1 MKSKFYF
8 VFLLVISLSFNLSA
22 QNFQY
27 GSMIEEDWV
36 KSTWVYSYKTENTY
50 NSKGIL
56 SQTNSYEWDT
66 INNVP
71 QWVKY
76 YIMTNTISANSTIAE
91 SLTQSY
97 DSDQKKWVDASKE
110 IFTYDANKNMLTRTY
125 NMNMGTSWI
134 GFSSTTYEYN
144 ASNQLIKE
152 TDKSLDY
159 MSMTLV
165 TSGQTTYTYNADG
178 TENQTIDQKWDKTTS
193 AWINTYRNT
202 YTYSSKKVISYLE
215 ETYQGSVWI
224 NYYKTAITWNG
235 DKYVETQDY
244 KWNTTT
250 NVWEN
255 KYKDIVTYSG
265 SNISLVLNQAWDTKT
280 SAWVNDSRMTY
291 TPVTGIEQPALAG
304 ENLAR
309 VYPNPFEGEIN
320 IESNGMTT
328 TRYQVFNSAGQ
339 MVYSTVADRTR
350 TRLNLNSLERG
361 TYFLKMSSGNIQ
373 QTVKLMKIH

>member
-1 MKSKFYF
+1 MKTKFY
-8 VFLLVISLSFNLSA
+8 LLLLLAISLSVNLSA
-22 QNFQY
+22 QEFQY
-27 GSMIEEDWV
+27 GSMIGEGWV
-36 KSTWVYSYKTENTY
+36 KSTWVKSYKTENTF

-56 SQTNSYEWDT
+56 SQTSSFEWDT

-76 YIMTNTISANSTIAE
+76 FITTNTISANSTIAE
-91 SLTQSY
+91 SLSQSW
-97 DSDQKKWVDASKE
+97 DSDQKIWVDASKE
-110 IFTYDANKNMLTRTY
+110 TFTYDANKNMLTRTY
-125 NMNMGTSWI
+125 NINMGTSWI

-178 TENQTIDQKWDKTTS
+178 TENQTIDQRWDKTTS
-193 AWINTYRNT
+193 AWVNSYRNT

-215 ETYQGSVWI
+215 ETYQGSAWI
-224 NYYKTAITWNG
+224 NYYKTTFTWNG

-244 KWNTTT
+244 KWNTTS
-250 NVWEN
+250 NAWDN
-255 KYKDIVTYSG
+255 KYKSIVTYTG
-265 SNISLVLNQAWDTKT
+265 SNISQILTQVWDTNT
-280 SAWVNDSRMTY
+280 SAWVSDSRMTF
-291 TPVTGIEQPALAG
+291 TPVTGIEQTVLPG
-304 ENLAR
+304 DNLAK
-309 VYPNPFEGEIN
+309 VFPNPFTGEIN
-320 IESNGMTT
+320 IENGQLTSA
-328 TRYQVFNSAGQ
+328 RYEVFNSTGE
-339 MVYSTVADRTR
+339 MVYSTIGVGPRTK
-350 TRLNLNSLERG
+350 LNLNSLGSG